1 MGLISRVSSRTYRT
15 KKLTKKNQQKW
26 VCQEMENMSKST
38 DARRQLLPSPCAKQ
52 AKDLSKS
59 TDVLSTRSNQKHSS
73 SNLKNQS
80 MLLVKTD
87 SLVLILKS
95 RSAVVDVSLKSM
107 LSDKLLLELLLLT
120 IKNTSTNTVR

>member
-1 MGLISRVSSRTYRT
+1 MGVE
-15 KKLTKKNQQKW
+15 LTERKNSQKNQQKW

-38 DARRQLLPSPCAKQ
+38 DARRPLLLLPCVKQ

-59 TDVLSTRSNQKHSS
+59 TDVLLNKFNQKHSS

-87 SLVLILKS
+87 SLVLISKS
-95 RSAVVDVSLKSM
+95 KSAVVDVSLKCT

-120 IKNTSTNTVR
+120 TKNMSTNTVRES